1 VRHYRAPSRT
11 KEAVAA
17 RFLLCELKKPGMNP
31 FSIFPDKLGLLELMK
46 ALSVP

>member
-17 RFLLCELKKPGMNP
+17 RFLLKKPGMNP